1 MKQENPVLLDPEAG
15 VFPPLA
21 PVWLRI
27 WSLCALEQFTDFR
40 PKGHTV
46 KEKLGEWEL
55 PLWEGRLEM
64 RKLGYPERG
73 TSWG

>member
-27 WSLCALEQFTDFR
+27 WSLFALEQFTDFR

-46 KEKLGEWEL
+46 KEKLGEREL
-55 PLWEGRLEM
+55 PLREGRLEI
-64 RKLGYPERG
+64 KLGYPERG